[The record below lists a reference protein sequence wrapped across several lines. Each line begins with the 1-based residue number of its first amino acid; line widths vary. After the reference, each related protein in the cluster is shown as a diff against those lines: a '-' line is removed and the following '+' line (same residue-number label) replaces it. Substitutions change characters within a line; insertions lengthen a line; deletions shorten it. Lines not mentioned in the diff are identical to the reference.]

1 MLQPHSGGARAS
13 RSSPRR
19 KTAWGPPGARPLP
32 SAVTSPPQGHHR
44 RSPESRGAAAA
55 PSPRRVN
62 SVLWGDGHTVATGSH
77 SRDGE
82 KAAGQDRSAVRAW
95 TSATRTPSP
104 PAWHLLTRLR
114 TQKARLLVPGPPVR
128 SATAAEGRGVRKL
141 TCGRAGGL
149 HAAVPPSPPPPA
161 PEPHSSPRKR
171 LRKSYQGCSPPP
183 RWGALWS
190 TPDPA
195 PVGCE
200 GAGCPQSP
208 HCSGPGRRSA
218 CPAGGRR
225 GSSGTWGARG
235 RRAESQRRRRWVVGA
250 EDCTHPERRNQTF
263 L

>member
-1 MLQPHSGGARAS
+1 MLQPHLGGARAS

-55 PSPRRVN
+55 PSPWRVN
-62 SVLWGDGHTVATGSH
+62 SVLWGDGHTAATGSH

-149 HAAVPPSPPPPA
+149 HAAVPPSPPPPPPSRTPL
-161 PEPHSSPRKR
+161 PENDSGRAIRDASPPTT
-171 LRKSYQGCSPPP
+171 LLGCS
-183 RWGALWS
+183 
-190 TPDPA
+190 
-195 PVGCE
+195 VE
-200 GAGCPQSP
+200 
-208 HCSGPGRRSA
+208 HSGPS
-218 CPAGGRR
+218 
-225 GSSGTWGARG
+225 ARG
-235 RRAESQRRRRWVVGA
+235 
-250 EDCTHPERRNQTF
+250 

>member
-1 MLQPHSGGARAS
+1 MG
-13 RSSPRR
+13 SPWGQAPPICGHVA
-19 KTAWGPPGARPLP
+19 TPGPPPA
-32 SAVTSPPQGHHR
+32 
-44 RSPESRGAAAA
+44 SPESRGAAAA

-62 SVLWGDGHTVATGSH
+62 SVLWGDGHTAATGSH

-114 TQKARLLVPGPPVR
+114 TQKARLLVPGPPFR

-171 LRKSYQGCSPPP
+171 LRKSYQGCF
-183 RWGALWS
+183 
-190 TPDPA
+190 PA
-195 PVGCE
+195 PLLGCSVE
-200 GAGCPQSP
+200 HSRPS
-208 HCSGPGRRSA
+208 
-218 CPAGGRR
+218 
-225 GSSGTWGARG
+225 ARG
-235 RRAESQRRRRWVVGA
+235 
-250 EDCTHPERRNQTF
+250 

>member
-1 MLQPHSGGARAS
+1 MDVSDPHPVPTCLA
-13 RSSPRR
+13 
-19 KTAWGPPGARPLP
+19 PPDA
-32 SAVTSPPQGHHR
+32 AQN
-44 RSPESRGAAAA
+44 PESA
-55 PSPRRVN
+55 S
-62 SVLWGDGHTVATGSH
+62 
-77 SRDGE
+77 
-82 KAAGQDRSAVRAW
+82 
-95 TSATRTPSP
+95 
-104 PAWHLLTRLR
+104 
-114 TQKARLLVPGPPVR
+114 PGPRAPGPLCDSCR
-128 SATAAEGRGVRKL
+128 
-141 TCGRAGGL
+141 RAGGPQADVRPCRGTP
-149 HAAVPPSPPPPA
+149 HCCASVSPA
-161 PEPHSSPRKR
+161 PRPQAALLSQKTTQEELSGM
-171 LRKSYQGCSPPP
+171 LPPP